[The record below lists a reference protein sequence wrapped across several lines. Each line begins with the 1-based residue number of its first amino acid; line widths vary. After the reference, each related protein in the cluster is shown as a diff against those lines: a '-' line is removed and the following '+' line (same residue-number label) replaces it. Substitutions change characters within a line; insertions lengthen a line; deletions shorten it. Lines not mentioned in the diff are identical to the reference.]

1 MPPDERVVQQAIEG
15 QRAELAEKTKLFLA
29 ELQKGMEGNAEDET
43 TLSCKERAV
52 GQTYFDQ

>member
-29 ELQKGMEGNAEDET
+29 ELQKGMEGNAEVYWYVDRLEN
-43 TLSCKERAV
+43 
-52 GQTYFDQ
+52 Y